1 MPTYYAELTGGTIK
15 ARETFSGGTIYSTGG
30 ATVIQNIK
38 SAAAT
43 PSSTSQHISITP
55 DVGYDAM
62 GEVQLTVDAI
72 PPEYIIPTGTKTI
85 TTNGTHD
92 VKAYQNA
99 YVNVQ
104 GGGGATLQTKSVS
117 YTPTASAQTDTVTP
131 DAGYDGLSSVDVT
144 VGAMPTASAP
154 YLSYA
159 EIEND
164 GSIYVDMEIDQSG
177 YIAQDTYSLTKANAV
192 TMRTSSDMT
201 TSGATVT
208 APSGYYSAS
217 ASKTI
222 PNASSPRLTDV
233 DIESNGTATAT
244 VEVDDGGY
252 IQGQTFSLSLANA
265 VTVQAAQTI
274 TPGTTN
280 QTIPAYR
287 WTTGAQTIL
296 GDADLVAEN
305 IKKDVTIF
313 GVTGT
318 YEGSG
323 GGQKVLI
330 NESVIT
336 QETASVV
343 VDNITYDSL
352 LITTTGLKTAK
363 TSSMGL
369 FLKVTGSI
377 CGNKTCTMYSGNVF
391 ASIGNHSGWCKIE
404 DLGNGYKLAMRTD
417 APVLPEN
424 TMNIRY
430 LGVGNNSTPSPY
442 QFGDITK
449 IEIIPSES
457 TYPFTA
463 GTISVYG
470 W

>member
-15 ARETFSGGTIYSTGG
+15 ARETFSGGTIYSGG
-30 ATVIQNIK
+30 
-38 SAAAT
+38 
-43 PSSTSQHISITP
+43 
-55 DVGYDAM
+55 
-62 GEVQLTVDAI
+62 
-72 PPEYIIPTGTKTI
+72 
-85 TTNGTHD
+85 
-92 VKAYQNA
+92 
-99 YVNVQ
+99 

-117 YTPTASAQTDTVTP
+117 YTPSESAISDSVLP
-131 DAGYDGLSSVDVT
+131 DVGYDGMDRVDVS
-144 VGAMPTASAP
+144 VGAIDPN
-154 YLSYA
+154 YV
-159 EIEND
+159 
-164 GSIYVDMEIDQSG
+164 GSEVPRKY
-177 YIAQDTYSLTKANAV
+177 
-192 TMRTSSDMT
+192 SSDLSE
-201 TSGATVT
+201 SGATVT

-305 IKKDVTIF
+305 IKKDITIF

-377 CGNKTCTMYSGNVF
+377 CGNKTCMMYSGNVF

-430 LGVGNNSTPSPY
+430 LGVGNNTTQSPY

-463 GTISVYG
+463 GTIRVYG

>member
-104 GGGGATLQTKSVS
+104 GGGGATLETKSVS
-117 YTPTASAQTDTVTP
+117 YTPSESTISDTLLP
-131 DAGYDGLSSVDVT
+131 DVGYDGFDEVDVSVSAIPSNYVGSSV
-144 VGAMPTASAP
+144 PRKS
-154 YLSYA
+154 
-159 EIEND
+159 
-164 GSIYVDMEIDQSG
+164 
-177 YIAQDTYSLTKANAV
+177 
-192 TMRTSSDMT
+192 SSDLT
-201 TSGATVT
+201 ASGATVT
-208 APSGYYSAS
+208 APAGYYAS
-217 ASKTI
+217 NATKTI
-222 PNASSPRLTDV
+222 PNASAPYLSAIY
-233 DIESNGTATAT
+233 IESDGTASAD
-244 VEVDDGGY
+244 VEINTGGY
-252 IQGQTFSLSLANA
+252 LAHDTYDATLNNTFPVQG
-265 VTVQAAQTI
+265 AQTI
-274 TPGTTN
+274 YPSASDQSIASGK
-280 QTIPAYR
+280 YL
-287 WTTGAQTIL
+287 TGAQTIKGVTTTNL
-296 GDADLVAEN
+296 LASN
-305 IKKDVTIF
+305 IKKDVVVEVGDSADPDRIVS
-313 GVTGT
+313 VTGT
-318 YEGSG
+318 YEGSGG

-343 VDNITYDSL
+343 VDNITYDNL

-377 CGNKTCTMYSGNVF
+377 CGNKTCTMYTGNVF

-404 DLGNGYKLAMRTD
+404 DLSNGYKLAMRTD

-424 TMNIRY
+424 TMTIRY
-430 LGVGNNSTPSPY
+430 LGVGSNQTPSPY

-449 IEIIPSES
+449 IEIVPSES

-463 GTISVYG
+463 GTIRVYG